1 MTKKHEYRYEV
12 LTISEDAGIT
22 FFDTKTKKI
31 YRLDEDK
38 RELVGI
44 GEENLGKRIKITK
57 GMDIETTVPFFK
69 KQKAKLKG
77 YDVYENIIGS
87 RFIHDKEK
95 KLFIGIDKENKNIIL
110 HVTPQQKLPVLVTL
124 PFVHYPMYIEKR
136 KFGEYPYA
144 FTGTTL
150 VGMQVL
156 MPLINELSAVNPIL
170 ATALATTPAIAGVI
184 AEKVVRNK
192 ALQKDVK
199 LFEKLVHEEYTKFKT
214 WEKSHIER
222 KLEKVI

>member
-1 MTKKHEYRYEV
+1 MAEKKEYRYEV
-12 LTISEDAGIT
+12 LTVSEDAGIT
-22 FFDTKTKKI
+22 FLDRKTKKT

-57 GMDIETTVPFFK
+57 EMDIETTVPFFK

-77 YDVYENIIGS
+77 YDIYENIIGS

-110 HVTPQQKLPVLVTL
+110 HVTPQAKMPVFVTL
-124 PFVHYPMYIEKR
+124 PFVHYPMYIESR
-136 KFGEYPYA
+136 KFSEYPYA
-144 FTGTTL
+144 FTGTAVAGL
-150 VGMQVL
+150 QVL
-156 MPLINELSAVNPIL
+156 IPLIDELSAVNPVL

-192 ALQKDVK
+192 AFQKDVR
-199 LFEKLVHEEYTKFKT
+199 LFEKLVHEEYTKFKG
-214 WEKSHIER
+214 WEKSHIGK

>member
-1 MTKKHEYRYEV
+1 MAKKHEYRYEV
-12 LTISEDAGIT
+12 LTMSEDAGIT
-22 FFDTKTKKI
+22 FLDRKTKKT

-44 GEENLGKRIKITK
+44 GEENWGKRIRITK
-57 GMDIETTVPFFK
+57 ATDIETAVPFFK

-77 YDVYENIIGS
+77 YDIYENIKGD

-95 KLFIGIDKENKNIIL
+95 KLFIGIDKENRDVIL
-110 HVTPQQKLPVLVTL
+110 HVKQQEKLPVFATL

-136 KFGEYPYA
+136 KFSEYPYA
-144 FTGTTL
+144 FTGTTVAGL
-150 VGMQVL
+150 QVL
-156 MPLINELSAVNPIL
+156 MPLIDELSVVNPIL

-192 ALQKDVK
+192 AVQKDVK
-199 LFEKLVHEEYTKFKT
+199 LFEKLVHEEYTKFKE
-214 WEKSHIER
+214 WERGHVGK